1 MAETMS
7 FLYFFYCFLTFFL
20 KKNLR
25 SNVFDKLFHAN
36 APVARELTHAIKL
49 YLILGSFE
57 KFNHNN
63 PPWVR
68 QCHALL

>member
-1 MAETMS
+1 MAEQCPFI
-7 FLYFFYCFLTFFL
+7 FLLLFSDVFL

-25 SNVFDKLFHAN
+25 SNVFDQMFNAN

-57 KFNHNN
+57 KFNRNN
-63 PPWVR
+63 PPWGR
-68 QCHALL
+68 QCHSLL